1 MDGDSA
7 DAPPHAPLPDGAL
20 PKCQPCTYGLKFAD
34 ICALL
39 ARSLQLRVLLSRLVC
54 CVRVREQKKGTLFV
68 HFHPVECALGLMS
81 FSSEVNVLLYQ
92 ANLMQ
97 ANALQRLNSV
107 DAHHNL
113 GTETAMV

>member
-1 MDGDSA
+1 VNRKKERCLS
-7 DAPPHAPLPDGAL
+7 
-20 PKCQPCTYGLKFAD
+20 T
-34 ICALL
+34 
-39 ARSLQLRVLLSRLVC
+39 STLLS
-54 CVRVREQKKGTLFV
+54 G
-68 HFHPVECALGLMS
+68 ALGLMS